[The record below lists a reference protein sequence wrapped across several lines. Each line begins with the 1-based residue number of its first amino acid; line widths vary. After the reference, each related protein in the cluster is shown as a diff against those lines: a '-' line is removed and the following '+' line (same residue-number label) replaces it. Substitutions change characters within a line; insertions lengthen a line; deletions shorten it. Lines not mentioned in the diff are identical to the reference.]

1 MLHQLTLSDLLT
13 LAVEVMF
20 IHRKIDEIKRR
31 GSWVNRLRQIA
42 VYAVETT
49 APDNFS
55 SSKGSEHSEQMRQ
68 RALTA
73 ILPSLFEVA
82 MSYEDHIV
90 QHGLFEGS
98 DKVDLGTGRH
108 HTWQAIPRPAR
119 QPLHRKRVRCSKP
132 YTRRASDCDG
142 SADESSPDDSRGALP
157 TIQAQTPPQ
166 AAGTPQQAIK
176 VDSPYTP
183 AERQQSLPVQHNL
196 ATPTS
201 AFSQSMHSLQIDE
214 SGEADVKYGT
224 ETPQV
229 QPPCG
234 MLPYGA
240 YPACGSLETGFNGQ
254 MFQPVE
260 PSVCAYSQAG
270 LPFSQQSTA
279 GYADQYPMYMTG
291 YPPMGYG
298 FGPTMPAMAEAE
310 YGYGEYSMAEASF

>member
-31 GSWVNRLRQIA
+31 GSWVSRLRQIA

-68 RALTA
+68 RALKA

-98 DKVDLGTGRH
+98 EKVDLGTGRH

-132 YTRRASDCDG
+132 YARRASDCDG
-142 SADESSPDDSRGALP
+142 SADESSPDESRGALP
-157 TIQAQTPPQ
+157 AIQAQTPP
-166 AAGTPQQAIK
+166 QAIK

-183 AERQQSLPVQHNL
+183 VERQQSLPVQRSL

-201 AFSQSMHSLQIDE
+201 AFGQSMQVDE

-229 QPPCG
+229 QPQVQPPCG
-234 MLPYGA
+234 MLPYSA

-260 PSVCAYSQAG
+260 QSVCAYSQAG

-310 YGYGEYSMAEASF
+310 YGYGEYSMAESF